1 MGGVLTNDAFM
12 GSDSTS
18 IREHV
23 PPHALDAELAVLG
36 GIMLDPEA
44 LERLEGN
51 LLPEHFYADRH
62 HLIFNAMQE
71 LAGKGQPVDAL
82 TVKDYLAQRS
92 QLDACGGEL
101 YLGELISAIPTAANV
116 NHYGHIVRERA
127 VLRELLNVCSRV
139 SQNVYEK
146 PDLDVDVHL
155 DRAEMDVLAVAERFS
170 RSRPTFSKMS
180 DLMVEGYHQL
190 EKRYA
195 EKKAITGIPTG
206 FSDLDEITSG
216 MQRSD
221 LIIVAGRPSMGKTAF
236 AMNLARNAAAEAE
249 DAKAIAVFSLEM
261 SCQQIALRMLAS
273 EARVNMKLLRTGRFS
288 AEDWRKLAARSGA
301 LAESPIFID
310 DTPAISVLE
319 LRSKCRRLKKEAGG
333 LDLVIIDYLQ
343 LMSGR
348 HNAERR
354 EQEISEI
361 TRSLKGL
368 AKELDVPVI
377 ALSQLNRSLESR
389 TEKRPMMSDL
399 RESGAIEQDADVIAF
414 IYREE
419 VYNKKPENEGLAEV
433 IIAKQ
438 RNGPTGIVHLTFLH
452 EYTRFEN
459 HASHSGFD
467 D

>member
-1 MGGVLTNDAFM
+1 MRAKIASLATDTM
-12 GSDSTS
+12 
-18 IREHV
+18 REHI

-36 GIMLDPEA
+36 GIMLDPDA
-44 LERLEGN
+44 LERLEGS
-51 LLPEHFYADRH
+51 LKPEHFYAERH
-62 HLIFNAMQE
+62 RVIFTAMQD

-82 TVKDYLAQRS
+82 TIKDYLEQRR
-92 QLDACGGEL
+92 QLDTCGGEA

-116 NHYGHIVRERA
+116 NHYGHIVRDRA

-139 SQNVYEK
+139 SQNIYEE
-146 PDLDVDVHL
+146 PGREVGEHL

-195 EKKAITGIPTG
+195 EKKAITGVPTG
-206 FSDLDEITSG
+206 FTDLDEITSG
-216 MQRSD
+216 LQHSD
-221 LIIVAGRPSMGKTAF
+221 LVVIAGRPSMGKTAF
-236 AMNLARNAAAEAE
+236 AMNLARNAAMETEHARAV
-249 DAKAIAVFSLEM
+249 AVFSLEM
-261 SCQQIALRMLAS
+261 SVQQIALRMLAS

-288 AEDWRKLAARSGA
+288 AEDWRKLASHSGA
-301 LAESPIFID
+301 LAESPIFVD

-319 LRSKCRRLKKEAGG
+319 LRSKCRRLKREAGG

-348 HNAERR
+348 ADAERR

-368 AKELDVPVI
+368 AKELEVPVI

-389 TEKRPMMSDL
+389 ADKRPMMSDL
-399 RESGAIEQDADVIAF
+399 RESGAIEQDSDVIMF
-414 IYREE
+414 IYRDE
-419 VYNKKPENEGLAEV
+419 VYNRKPENEGLAE
-433 IIAKQ
+433 IIVAKQ
-438 RNGPTGIVHLTFLH
+438 RNGPTGTVNLTFLH

-459 HASHSGFD
+459 HASRAGFD